1 MTVLGQDEVG
11 LDVLDAQ
18 VNGQPVG
25 LQRVLRQVPAGCVNG
40 VDWGG
45 CGGPSGEIS
54 VRIDCDL
61 TAVGPGA
68 AEPWPPKPLGVR
80 ASPSHGYTFIRRG
93 SKLTAAVR
101 NHVGPLARRE
111 HQAVRPREGHDAV
124 VAAADGPGL
133 PDGRGARHGGH
144 LAAAGEGEEEEEE
157 EEEGQHGYGMG
168 VEGGGREAP
177 NTAVLVA
184 AWCARSTVCGQ
195 ERQS

>member
-1 MTVLGQDEVG
+1 MGWI
-11 LDVLDAQ
+11 
-18 VNGQPVG
+18 
-25 LQRVLRQVPAGCVNG
+25 
-40 VDWGG
+40 WGG
-45 CGGPSGEIS
+45 CGGPSGEMPVCIE
-54 VRIDCDL
+54 CGA
-61 TAVGPGA
+61 TAVGLGA
-68 AEPWPPKPLGVR
+68 AERPSLGRPKPR
-80 ASPSHGYTFIRRG
+80 APRIDVHSFIRRD

-144 LAAAGEGEEEEEE
+144 LAAAGEGEEQE

-168 VEGGGREAP
+168 VEKGGREAP

-184 AWCARSTVCGQ
+184 AWCARSTVCGR